1 MRTSFPQPSTATR
14 RPIRRSLSVRKVV
27 PLVALIVLA
36 CAPSAQAASRLVI
49 RGAGF
54 GHGIG
59 MSQYGAYGLALQ
71 GVGYQAILGR
81 YYTGT
86 QLAQVASEPEV
97 RVLLQG
103 GRRKYTF
110 TGAARLGTQAL
121 DPSKIYNVIRGG
133 SGLVLRDG
141 SKKLFTSAPPL
152 RVDAGGGGALLL
164 NGTSVPGIRDG
175 RYRGAFEFRPSGS
188 GISAINALGLESY
201 VRGVVSAESP
211 SAWPAEALRAQ
222 AVAARTYAI
231 TSRAGS
237 ISQGFDQFADTRS
250 QMYKGV
256 AAETPNTDAAVNATA
271 GQVVTYGG
279 QPVTTYFFS
288 TSGGHTE
295 SVENSF
301 VGSAPKPWLKGV
313 DDPYDDLSPKHR
325 WKPITLT
332 TKQATAKLRGLVRG
346 SFERLDVL
354 QRGTSPRIVKAQI
367 VGSKG
372 TTPVTGPQ
380 LRARFGLWDTW
391 AFFTTISSN
400 GKRAPLGPET
410 PNTPGAPITP
420 AGGTAPTATT
430 PPTGGTP
437 SGGVTAGAATVR
449 AVSAGGGASAAR
461 PAPRASHRTGP
472 VLSGRIQP
480 AKAGARIRVE
490 RRVGKTW
497 VLAVDAQLAP
507 GGRYA
512 VAVPGAG
519 VYRVRYADAVVGPD
533 VRVH

>member
-1 MRTSFPQPSTATR
+1 MRTSSPEPSTATR
-14 RPIRRSLSVRKVV
+14 SNSRRSEGVRRVV
-27 PLVALIVLA
+27 PLALLLA
-36 CAPSAQAASRLVI
+36 LAWAPSAHAASRLGV

-86 QLAQVASEPEV
+86 QLAQVSSEPEV

-103 GRRKYTF
+103 GQRKYTF
-110 TGAARLGTQAL
+110 TGAASLGTQAL
-121 DPSKIYNVIRGG
+121 DPSKTYNVIRGG

-152 RVDAGGGGALLL
+152 RVDAPAGGALLL

-175 RYRGAFEFRPSGS
+175 RYRGAFEFRPSGG

-211 SAWPAEALRAQ
+211 SAWPAEALKAQ

-231 TSRAGS
+231 TARAGS

-256 AAETPNTDAAVNATA
+256 AAETPNTDAAVSATA

-313 DDPYDDLSPKHR
+313 DDPYDELSPS
-325 WKPITLT
+325 
-332 TKQATAKLRGLVRG
+332 TACNR
-346 SFERLDVL
+346 
-354 QRGTSPRIVKAQI
+354 
-367 VGSKG
+367 
-372 TTPVTGPQ
+372 
-380 LRARFGLWDTW
+380 
-391 AFFTTISSN
+391 
-400 GKRAPLGPET
+400 
-410 PNTPGAPITP
+410 
-420 AGGTAPTATT
+420 T
-430 PPTGGTP
+430 PPT
-437 SGGVTAGAATVR
+437 SR
-449 AVSAGGGASAAR
+449 
-461 PAPRASHRTGP
+461 
-472 VLSGRIQP
+472 
-480 AKAGARIRVE
+480 
-490 RRVGKTW
+490 
-497 VLAVDAQLAP
+497 
-507 GGRYA
+507 
-512 VAVPGAG
+512 
-519 VYRVRYADAVVGPD
+519 
-533 VRVH
+533 